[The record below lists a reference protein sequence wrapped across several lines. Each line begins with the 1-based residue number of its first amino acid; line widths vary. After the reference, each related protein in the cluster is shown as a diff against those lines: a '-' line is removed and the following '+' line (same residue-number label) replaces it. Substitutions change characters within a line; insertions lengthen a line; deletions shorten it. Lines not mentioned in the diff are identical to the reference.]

1 MSDPNPDDPLVPAIA
16 KQFKKNRKAFNKEA
30 AKWTKKY
37 AMKGKRWRGQTSRV
51 TEGDIYGTLV
61 ETLAYQICSLSVYFN
76 Y

>member
-37 AMKGKRWRGQTSRV
+37 AMKGKR
-51 TEGDIYGTLV
+51 
-61 ETLAYQICSLSVYFN
+61 
-76 Y
+76 